1 MIRRAK
7 EEELDQIMKCIVD
20 SRAFLKASGSSQW
33 NGPLGYPHDY
43 DLLNDIKMDRLFV
56 NIRDNRVCGVC
67 ALSGCEKDYEKPYGS
82 WQIETNNYLTIHRM
96 AVNDEFRGKGVATEL
111 FEFSIKYGKENGYDS
126 IRVDTH
132 EKNVIIQ
139 HLALKLG
146 FKACG
151 YVIYSHIAIEPKRL
165 IYEKV
170 LKQI

>member
-1 MIRRAK
+1 
-7 EEELDQIMKCIVD
+7 
-20 SRAFLKASGSSQW
+20 
-33 NGPLGYPHDY
+33 
-43 DLLNDIKMDRLFV
+43 
-56 NIRDNRVCGVC
+56 
-67 ALSGCEKDYEKPYGS
+67 
-82 WQIETNNYLTIHRM
+82 M

-132 EKNVIIQ
+132 EKNVIMQ